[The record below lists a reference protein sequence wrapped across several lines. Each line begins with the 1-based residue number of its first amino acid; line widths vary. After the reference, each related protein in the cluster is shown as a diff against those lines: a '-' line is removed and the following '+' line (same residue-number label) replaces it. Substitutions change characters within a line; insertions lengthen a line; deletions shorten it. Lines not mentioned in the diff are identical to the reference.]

1 MRIGSASFNDANL
14 NAMARL
20 STEMAD
26 DQGAISTG
34 KRYAAPS
41 DDPAAAARSAALA
54 RRQADDK
61 QHMLGLNL
69 AEQRLNIADKSL
81 GGLSNALIRVKEL
94 ALKASSETSSPADL
108 RTYANEATQILSAM
122 VSLGNAR
129 DGGGAYVFAGARDSV
144 PAFMQDAATGAVTYQ
159 GLGEAAPTTIGD
171 SSTLAA
177 SRSAPV
183 LLGAITDAGGRSA
196 FAVVQDLVTALQAPT
211 PAATDTA
218 AIAARRAAFATA
230 IDGASAANDRV
241 ADARATVGNGLNRID
256 AERERL
262 IAVNTGLTTARS
274 ALDDTDFAATLTDL
288 QRASTIL
295 QATQKSFAQVSSLS
309 LFAMLR

>member
-20 STEMAD
+20 SAEMAD
-26 DQGAISTG
+26 DQGAIATG

-61 QHMLGLNL
+61 QYTLGLDL

-81 GGLSNALIRVKEL
+81 AGISNALIRVKEL

-108 RTYANEATQILSAM
+108 QTYADDATQILSSM

-129 DGGGAYVFAGARDSV
+129 DSGGAYVFGGARDGA
-144 PAFMQDAATGAVTYQ
+144 PAFTQDATTGAVTYQ
-159 GLGEAAPTTIGD
+159 GLGEAAPTTISD
-171 SSTLAA
+171 SSTLAS
-177 SRSAPV
+177 SRSAPA
-183 LLGAITDAGGRSA
+183 LLGGITDAGGRSA
-196 FAVVQDLVTALQAPT
+196 FAVVQDFITALQLPKPAPT
-211 PAATDTA
+211 DVGAV
-218 AIAARRAAFATA
+218 AARRTAFAA
-230 IDGASAANDRV
+230 AVDGATAANDRV
-241 ADARATVGNGLNRID
+241 ADIRATVGNGLTRVD

-262 IAVNTGLTTARS
+262 IAVDTGLITARL
-274 ALDDTDFAATLTDL
+274 ALDNTDLAATITDL